1 MTDSILRNLP
11 QFEELPCRPPFR
23 TVYFHEQLFTQN
35 VIRVLSAE
43 ILALPGTVDQLIEA
57 EKERNERLIEAEQ
70 ERNERLPIFS
80 DITLVAL
87 GSMCRRDGLV
97 FVPMWKP
104 RLHTPIEWVR
114 DYGAA
119 WPVGTRFLLV

>member
-1 MTDSILRNLP
+1 MDSILRNLP

-23 TVYFHEQLFTQN
+23 MVYFHEQLFTQN

-57 EKERNERLIEAEQ
+57 EKERNERL
-70 ERNERLPIFS
+70 PIFP
-80 DITLVAL
+80 DITIVAL

-119 WPVGTRFLLV
+119 WPVGMRFLLV